1 MYNIH
6 LYTAK
11 SLPNK
16 LTPAQHLTKSHFNPP
31 PPIQCGEVWV
41 HDHDQYEDDE
51 DDDGFHGPITFHVQL
66 PGVVRRLNFNCRDK
80 SSGVLLPS
88 EPSVTKEDTYD
99 GPPSDPFFF
108 EKGFYLEAKT
118 GFQVWPGS
126 RLMVEAFTTC
136 RSSSSSSSSSSN
148 SSLMEELSHNISGGR
163 LNILEVGA
171 GIGVVGSCLAAA
183 GGNVLITDLPVLV
196 EHGIG
201 PNLRR
206 NGRAINGSVDEGEE
220 CIRQQQ
226 PCPKFL
232 LDTSCAS
239 SSQTTTTS
247 TTTTTTTTDTTA
259 ASSFDAVQIGKGWA
273 KAAVLDWFKPVEEQ
287 LALSTTSDIDVI
299 VACDCIFLRKLANPL
314 LTTIAAIFEHSRS
327 NNPKK
332 FFFTFQRR
340 NMMGLFIQLEELL
353 GMIEE
358 RGWTVE
364 CIAWRDVHVEDD
376 GVHQNYLF
384 QVTPSPSSANTTD
397 SLDNDVC
404 SSNNRG
410 TMNVSLVEEEKKE

>member
-1 MYNIH
+1 MI
-6 LYTAK
+6 
-11 SLPNK
+11 
-16 LTPAQHLTKSHFNPP
+16 QFNPP
-31 PPIQCGEVWV
+31 ADKVVPINPLLQCGEEWI
-41 HDHDQYEDDE
+41 HDYDQYEDEE

-66 PGVVRRLNFNCRDK
+66 PGVLRRLNFNCRDK

-88 EPSVTKEDTYD
+88 EQSVTKEDTYD

-136 RSSSSSSSSSSN
+136 RSSSSSSSS
-148 SSLMEELSHNISGGR
+148 LMEELSHNIIGER

-206 NGRAINGSVDEGEE
+206 NGRANGGSVDEGEE
-220 CIRQQQ
+220 CIRQQ

-232 LDTSCAS
+232 LDTSCALS
-239 SSQTTTTS
+239 SE
-247 TTTTTTTTDTTA
+247 TTTTTNT
-259 ASSFDAVQIGKGWA
+259 SSFDAVQIGKGWA

-314 LTTIAAIFEHSRS
+314 LTTIAAIFEHSQCS

-364 CIAWRDVHVEDD
+364 CVAWRDVHVEDD

-384 QVTPSPSSANTTD
+384 QVTPSSANTTD
-397 SLDNDVC
+397 SLDDNVC

>member
-1 MYNIH
+1 MI
-6 LYTAK
+6 
-11 SLPNK
+11 
-16 LTPAQHLTKSHFNPP
+16 QFNPP
-31 PPIQCGEVWV
+31 ANVFVPINPLLQCGEQWI
-41 HDHDQYEDDE
+41 HDHEQYEED

-66 PGVVRRLNFNCRDK
+66 PGDDNMHRLNFNCRDK

-99 GPPSDPFFF
+99 GPSDPFFF

-136 RSSSSSSSSSSN
+136 NSSSSSSS
-148 SSLMEELSHNISGGR
+148 SSLMEELSHNIIGRR

-206 NGRAINGSVDEGEE
+206 NGRAYGGSEDVDDEEE
-220 CIRQQQ
+220 CIRQQ

-232 LDTSCAS
+232 LDTSTA
-239 SSQTTTTS
+239 TTI
-247 TTTTTTTTDTTA
+247 TTDTTT
-259 ASSFDAVQIGKGWA
+259 SSFDAVRIGKGWA

-314 LTTIAAIFEHSRS
+314 LTTIATIFEHSRS

-364 CIAWRDVHVEDD
+364 CVAWRDVHVEDD

-384 QVTPSPSSANTTD
+384 QVTPSANTTN
-397 SLDNDVC
+397 SLGVC
-404 SSNNRG
+404 SSHRG